1 MTENCPYHEIV
12 SLKQRSV
19 GAPMMLVRKAP
30 KQYAVNI
37 RITEVQC
44 HYVIICVSTRF
55 AVFDFNI
62 QFSDPQRNSSGRSDL
77 NALLEC

>member
-1 MTENCPYHEIV
+1 MTENCPHHEIV
-12 SLKQRSV
+12 SLKQSGV

-37 RITEVQC
+37 RITKVQC
-44 HYVIICVSTRF
+44 YDIIICVSARF

-62 QFSDPQRNSSGRSDL
+62 QFCDPQRNSSGCSDL
-77 NALLEC
+77 NAFL